1 MLSKLTSKFFGSSN
15 ERQIKKYKPIKIQNV
30 VKAILHISKNVSD
43 KIVFESD
50 ELERIAKSN

>member
-1 MLSKLTSKFFGSSN
+1 MNTLTLFTFGSF
-15 ERQIKKYKPIKIQNV
+15 KKYKPIKIENV
-30 VKAILHISKNVSD
+30 VKAMLYISKNDSN